1 MSCGQQVVLEK
12 KLAKCYYADK
22 CFQKIK
28 SVGNEKQNHCTN
40 PSMPLKILN
49 CMSIN
54 ININTAPSY

>member
-12 KLAKCYYADK
+12 KLAKCYYAEK

-40 PSMPLKILN
+40 PSMPLSRY
-49 CMSIN
+49 SIVCQ
-54 ININTAPSY
+54 